1 MEDNQSTLTS
11 FDAMTFSN
19 RIQIL
24 KTLFP
29 YMPPAS
35 QKLLS
40 SYIKASELST
50 ALRMCEISG
59 EANLSACSD
68 PKKKSPLELLNEIK
82 GYCSKN
88 EQSNIDMALNFF
100 SAFQMYQTFME
111 AEKEA
116 ASADL
121 SSAEAASTEG
131 SKKSSIT
138 DLFKNMLSPEQ
149 QSVFDNY
156 RLLFNTTE

>member
-1 MEDNQSTLTS
+1 MDNTNTPLTS
-11 FDAMTFSN
+11 FDTMTFSN

-40 SYIKASELST
+40 SYIKVSELST
-50 ALRMCEISG
+50 ALKMCEASG

-68 PKKKSPLELLNEIK
+68 PKKKSAMELLNEIK
-82 GYCSKN
+82 GYCNKN
-88 EQSNIDMALNFF
+88 EQNNIDMALNFF

-111 AEKEA
+111 AEKE
-116 ASADL
+116 
-121 SSAEAASTEG
+121 SSPSKG
-131 SKKSSIT
+131 NKKSSIP
-138 DLFKNMLSPEQ
+138 DLFKNMLSAEQ
-149 QSVFDNY
+149 QAMLDNY
-156 RLLFNTTE
+156 QLLFNASE